1 MYEDDERLNF
11 DITNDAS
18 VILERSNKNAQQ
30 LDIEIFQRQRYI
42 ETEIDSI
49 EQYIYELQ
57 EEIETQKNIH
67 LSPNICDMN
76 EEKRSLERQ
85 RAVLFRELY
94 ILQQL
99 QEDMTELATE
109 KTDKRNKKHQ
119 KRMNRTTYLGATVN
133 AIIAAYHI
141 MYGVKILSPLFV
153 VICIWFILQIETG
166 DV

>member
-1 MYEDDERLNF
+1 MRGDERLNF

-18 VILERSNKNAQQ
+18 VILERSNENAQQ

-42 ETEIDSI
+42 ETEIDEI
-49 EQYIYELQ
+49 EKYIHELE
-57 EEIETQKNIH
+57 EEIETAKNIH
-67 LSPNICDMN
+67 VSPDICDMI
-76 EEKRSLERQ
+76 EEKTSLERQ
-85 RAVLFRELY
+85 RAILFRELY

-99 QEDMTELATE
+99 QEDMSELATI
-109 KTDKRNKKHQ
+109 KTDKRNKEHQ
-119 KRMNRTTYLGATVN
+119 KRLNRTNYLGAIVN
-133 AIIAAYHI
+133 AIIAAFHI